1 MTAGPLDGVRVF
13 DMTLWMVGPW
23 ASTQLGALGADVI
36 HIEQPGVDPR
46 TLGAGVPPAIDG
58 TSIGYIT
65 WNMNKRGLFLDLK
78 SQADRET
85 AYRLLQTCDVFLVNM
100 RPGAADRLGMGYE
113 QVRAANPNV
122 VYTAIT
128 GWGETGPMRDSP
140 GADVQC
146 QYFTG
151 FWSTNGAPGGPP
163 EVYRHFTQMDASTGN
178 VAAQAVLMGLLA
190 RHRIGQ
196 GQRIHVGMLRA
207 GMALQSARIAEYL
220 ATGELHQPLGSAG
233 FAAAPDQAFRCQ
245 DNQWIGISATSEA
258 EWERLVSALERSE
271 AVGLPALRDD
281 ARFATNRER
290 VAHRDELA
298 AILDRALLQRPRD
311 YWMMRL
317 TAARVPCGYPLS
329 WDVLRNH
336 AQVIENGYIRDV
348 LTSGWGSVQT
358 GGPPWTLEGTPARWI
373 GTPLPGE
380 HTADILD
387 SLPARIP
394 SLQAA
399 GD

>member
-1 MTAGPLDGVRVF
+1 MSQSSPGPLDGVRIF

-46 TLGAGVPPAIDG
+46 TLGAGVPPSIDG

-100 RPGAADRLGMGYE
+100 RPGAAGRLGMGYE

-151 FWSTNGAPGGPP
+151 FWSVNGKRDGKP
-163 EVYRHFTQMDASTGN
+163 EVYRHFTQTGCEHRQRRCASGVDGSVGSQTHGQGTADSRRH
-178 VAAQAVLMGLLA
+178 VARRHVPAEREDRGIPGYRCPTPTVGLRRFRGRARPGISMPGQAIGSVSRRRA
-190 RHRIGQ
+190 RIGM
-196 GQRIHVGMLRA
+196 GPDFVERA
-207 GMALQSARIAEYL
+207 
-220 ATGELHQPLGSAG
+220 
-233 FAAAPDQAFRCQ
+233 
-245 DNQWIGISATSEA
+245 
-258 EWERLVSALERSE
+258 
-271 AVGLPALRDD
+271 
-281 ARFATNRER
+281 
-290 VAHRDELA
+290 
-298 AILDRALLQRPRD
+298 
-311 YWMMRL
+311 
-317 TAARVPCGYPLS
+317 
-329 WDVLRNH
+329 
-336 AQVIENGYIRDV
+336 
-348 LTSGWGSVQT
+348 
-358 GGPPWTLEGTPARWI
+358 
-373 GTPLPGE
+373 
-380 HTADILD
+380 
-387 SLPARIP
+387 
-394 SLQAA
+394 
-399 GD
+399 